1 MVLYAINACFVA
13 ISPHNVNRTEK
24 EYSHKLKDCMNIK
37 QKGYCLDTISFL
49 L

>member
-1 MVLYAINACFVA
+1 MVLYAINAVCSNIA
-13 ISPHNVNRTEK
+13 TQCESHRK
-24 EYSHKLKDCMNIK
+24 EYSNKLKDCMNIK